1 MKEYPSLL
9 WQDGLQVEEKLFPKD
24 DSGRITPAPG
34 SIQNTTIEDLLPK
47 KVFGDN
53 SAAFFRHPCN
63 GDEIRD
69 RQKLLWT
76 LSHDDEALRQL
87 EAWTDALGSF
97 EQLLRR
103 WQSPTISGNA
113 HALLFPAVAKSY
125 AALVECALSAI
136 PDVSEQTTKVRAFF
150 TDLLAEPEM
159 VTLRQDIDGFQV
171 RWPQN
176 VRLEIGGTSLMAE
189 GIADSCR
196 EKLRQIFVDMG
207 IAEQCPT
214 LRAHMAEADTVDA
227 YGTAYPDV
235 LAGARRLLDTYKN
248 LLSDTYAME
257 QILLYRVELVFLRET
272 AVYVRHME
280 EMGYPMCLPKVATE
294 RTIHLRSLRDVS
306 LAARE
311 LCGNAVVPND
321 VDLSG
326 DSRFCYVTGANGGG
340 KTTYLRSVGIAVLF
354 FLAGCPVSAKDGEIF
369 CFRRLCT
376 HFPSEEDFTDSGRF
390 VDEVRRADEIRAV
403 ADPDTVVL
411 CNETFSGTDE
421 EKSERY
427 SRALAEDMADC
438 GAFGLYVT
446 HIHSLTHG
454 RIPTL
459 AAVVDETDENRR
471 TYRIRRMDGT
481 DSSFAIDI
489 LKKYDLT
496 EEGLAK
502 RLSYVQ
508 ERRGERT

>member
-1 MKEYPSLL
+1 MEYPSLL
-9 WQDGLQVEEKLFPKD
+9 WQAGLQTEERLFPKD
-24 DSGRITPAPG
+24 NSGRITPVPG
-34 SIQNTTIEDLLPK
+34 SISVTTIEDLLPK
-47 KVFGDN
+47 KAFCDT
-53 SAAFFRHPCN
+53 SAAFFRHPCT

-76 LSHDDEALRQL
+76 LSHDDEALGRL
-87 EAWTDALGSF
+87 EAWTDALGQF

-103 WQSPTISGNA
+103 WQSPTSTEYA
-113 HALLFPAVAKSY
+113 HALLFPAVAKAY
-125 AALVECALSAI
+125 GDLVEQGVSAI
-136 PDVSEQTTKVRAFF
+136 PDVSGQTAKVRAFF
-150 TDLLAEPEM
+150 TDLRAEPEM
-159 VTLRQDIDGFQV
+159 RTLRQEIDAFQA

-176 VRLEIGGTSLMAE
+176 VRLEIGGTSPLAE
-189 GIADSCR
+189 GIADSHR

-207 IAEQCPT
+207 IGELCPT
-214 LRAHMAEADTVDA
+214 LRAHMAEPDTIDA

-235 LAGARRLLDTYKN
+235 LVGARRLLDTYET
-248 LLSDTYAME
+248 LLLVTYAME
-257 QILLYRVELVFLRET
+257 QMLSYRIELMFLREA

-280 EMGYPMCLPKVATE
+280 EMGYPMCLPKVAKE

-321 VDLSG
+321 VDLTG
-326 DSRFCYVTGANGGG
+326 DSHFCYVTGANGGG

-427 SRALAEDMADC
+427 SRSLAEDMADC

-481 DSSFAIDI
+481 DSSFAMDI

-496 EEGLAK
+496 EEGLAR
-502 RLSYVQ
+502 RLSCVQ
-508 ERRGERT
+508 ERRGERV

>member
-1 MKEYPSLL
+1 MEYPSLL
-9 WQDGLQVEEKLFPKD
+9 WQAGLQTEERLFPKD
-24 DSGRITPAPG
+24 NSGRITPVPG
-34 SIQNTTIEDLLPK
+34 SISVTTIEDLLPK
-47 KVFGDN
+47 KAFCDT
-53 SAAFFRHPCN
+53 SAAFFRHPCT

-76 LSHDDEALRQL
+76 LSHDDEALGRL
-87 EAWTDALGSF
+87 EAWTDALGQF

-103 WQSPTISGNA
+103 WQSPTSTEYA
-113 HALLFPAVAKSY
+113 HALLFPAVAKAY
-125 AALVECALSAI
+125 GDLVEQGVSAI
-136 PDVSEQTTKVRAFF
+136 PDVSGQTAKVRAFF
-150 TDLLAEPEM
+150 TDLRAEPEM
-159 VTLRQDIDGFQV
+159 RTLRQEIDAFQA

-176 VRLEIGGTSLMAE
+176 VRLEIGGTSPLAE
-189 GIADSCR
+189 GIADSHR

-207 IAEQCPT
+207 IGELCPT
-214 LRAHMAEADTVDA
+214 LRAHMAEPDTIDA

-235 LAGARRLLDTYKN
+235 LVGARRLLDTYET
-248 LLSDTYAME
+248 LLLVTYAME
-257 QILLYRVELVFLRET
+257 QMLSYRIELMFLREA

-280 EMGYPMCLPKVATE
+280 EMGYPMCLPKVAKE

-321 VDLSG
+321 VDLTG
-326 DSRFCYVTGANGGG
+326 DSHFCYVTGANGGG

-481 DSSFAIDI
+481 DSSFAMDI

-496 EEGLAK
+496 EEGLAR
-502 RLSYVQ
+502 RLSCVQ
-508 ERRGERT
+508 ERRGERV

>member
-1 MKEYPSLL
+1 MEYPSLL
-9 WQDGLQVEEKLFPKD
+9 WQAGLQTEERLFPKD
-24 DSGRITPAPG
+24 NSGRITPVPG
-34 SIQNTTIEDLLPK
+34 SISVTTIEDLLPK
-47 KVFGDN
+47 KAFCDT
-53 SAAFFRHPCN
+53 SAAFFRHPCT

-76 LSHDDEALRQL
+76 LSHDDEALGRL
-87 EAWTDALGSF
+87 EAWTDALGQF

-103 WQSPTISGNA
+103 WQSPTSTEYA
-113 HALLFPAVAKSY
+113 HALLFPAVAKAY
-125 AALVECALSAI
+125 GDLVEQGVSAI
-136 PDVSEQTTKVRAFF
+136 PDVSGQTAKVRAFF
-150 TDLLAEPEM
+150 TDLRAEPEM
-159 VTLRQDIDGFQV
+159 RTLRQEIDAFQA

-176 VRLEIGGTSLMAE
+176 VRLEIGGTSPLAE
-189 GIADSCR
+189 GIADSHR

-207 IAEQCPT
+207 IGELCPT
-214 LRAHMAEADTVDA
+214 LRAHMAEPDTIDA

-235 LAGARRLLDTYKN
+235 LVGARRLLDTYET
-248 LLSDTYAME
+248 LLLVTYAMK
-257 QILLYRVELVFLRET
+257 QMLSYRIELMFLREA

-280 EMGYPMCLPKVATE
+280 EMGYPMCLPKVAKE

-321 VDLSG
+321 VDLTG
-326 DSRFCYVTGANGGG
+326 DSHFCYVTGANGGG

-427 SRALAEDMADC
+427 SRSLAEDMADC

-481 DSSFAIDI
+481 DSSFAMDI

-496 EEGLAK
+496 EEGLAR
-502 RLSYVQ
+502 RLSCVQ
-508 ERRGERT
+508 ERRGERV

>member
-1 MKEYPSLL
+1 MEYPSLL
-9 WQDGLQVEEKLFPKD
+9 WQAGLQTEERLFPKD
-24 DSGRITPAPG
+24 NSGRITPVPG
-34 SIQNTTIEDLLPK
+34 SISVTTIEDLLPK
-47 KVFGDN
+47 KAFCDT
-53 SAAFFRHPCN
+53 SAAFFRHPCT

-76 LSHDDEALRQL
+76 LSHDDEALGRL
-87 EAWTDALGSF
+87 EAWTDALGQF

-103 WQSPTISGNA
+103 WQSPTSTEYA
-113 HALLFPAVAKSY
+113 HALLFPAVAKAY
-125 AALVECALSAI
+125 GDLVEQGVSAI
-136 PDVSEQTTKVRAFF
+136 PDVSGQTAKVRAFF
-150 TDLLAEPEM
+150 TDLRAEPEM
-159 VTLRQDIDGFQV
+159 RTLRQEIDAFQA

-176 VRLEIGGTSLMAE
+176 VRLEIGGTSPLAE
-189 GIADSCR
+189 GIADSHR

-207 IAEQCPT
+207 IGELCPT
-214 LRAHMAEADTVDA
+214 LRAHMAEPDTIDA

-235 LAGARRLLDTYKN
+235 LVGARRLLDTYET
-248 LLSDTYAME
+248 LLLVTYAME
-257 QILLYRVELVFLRET
+257 QMLSYRIELMFLREA

-280 EMGYPMCLPKVATE
+280 EMGYPMCLPKVAKE

-321 VDLSG
+321 VDLTG
-326 DSRFCYVTGANGGG
+326 DSHFCYVTGANGGG

-481 DSSFAIDI
+481 DSPLPWIF
-489 LKKYDLT
+489 
-496 EEGLAK
+496 
-502 RLSYVQ
+502 
-508 ERRGERT
+508 